1 MGSSVMGQSEDL
13 SCAQLVELVSDY
25 VEGALSRVEQA
36 RVEDHLAQ
44 CGGCSIYF
52 DQLRAAIELTGRL
65 RTEDVPD
72 EAAAVLLAAFRDWN
86 VSPPEAVTA
95 GGVARQREHESNR
108 RTSRTARFDPS
119 P

>member
-1 MGSSVMGQSEDL
+1 MNSSVMGPSEDL

-25 VEGALSRVEQA
+25 VEGALSSVEKA
-36 RVEDHLAQ
+36 RVEHHLAQ

-72 EAAAVLLAAFRDWN
+72 EAAAALLAAFRDWN
-86 VSPPEAVTA
+86 VNPA
-95 GGVARQREHESNR
+95 
-108 RTSRTARFDPS
+108 
-119 P
+119 